1 MKWDVFISHAF
12 EDKEYARE
20 LANQLSKKGI
30 KVWFDEFELKIGDG
44 LSRSI
49 DHGLLESAYGIVVL
63 SLNFFAK
70 EWTQKEL
77 GALNSRESQGEEVI
91 LPIWLDIT
99 HKQVSKYSPMLADRF
114 AIIAGKDINKTVE
127 QLYPILKG
135 DPREKARSYLE
146 IDLEFT
152 KKLARNKQIEMEAVI
167 EQASLAA
174 STDSLTWVKNRR
186 TILRELQDEVIKSNL
201 NNIPLSILMLNIDN
215 FKHVNDLHGHLVGD
229 NVLHLTAQRLQSMII
244 LPNIIG
250 RYGGEEFLVVMPNI
264 SLKNATEQAEL
275 ICQEIR
281 RTPVEL
287 DSLQFNIMT
296 SIGIAQHK
304 PQVEDWSEFLN
315 RADKALYKAKNN
327 GGNQWATLE
336 D

>member
-12 EDKEYARE
+12 EDKEYARK
-20 LANQLSKKGI
+20 LAKQLSKKGI

-49 DHGLLESAYGIVVL
+49 DHGLSESAYGIVVL

-77 GALNSRESQGEEVI
+77 GALASRESQGEKVI
-91 LPIWLDIT
+91 LPIWHNIT
-99 HKQVSKYSPMLADRF
+99 PQQVSKHSPMLADRF
-114 AIIAGKDINKTVE
+114 AIISGEDINKTAE
-127 QLYPILKG
+127 RLYSLIKG
-135 DPREKARSYLE
+135 DSKEKARSYLE

-152 KKLARNKQIEMEAVI
+152 KKLLQNKQIEMEAVM
-167 EQASLAA
+167 EQASIAV
-174 STDSLTWVKNRR
+174 STDSLTMLNNRR
-186 TILRELQDEVIKSNL
+186 TILGELQDEVLKSNR
-201 NNIPLSILMLNIDN
+201 NGTPLSILMLDIDN

-229 NVLHLTAQRLQSMII
+229 DVLHLIAQRLQSFII

-250 RYGGEEFLVVMPNI
+250 RHGGEEFLVIMPN
-264 SLKNATEQAEL
+264 STLKSATEMAEI
-275 ICQEIR
+275 ICQQIR
-281 RTPVEL
+281 LMLIEL
-287 DSLQFNIMT
+287 DNLQFNIMT

-304 PQVEDWSEFLN
+304 SQAENWSEFLN

-327 GGNQWATLE
+327 GGNQWAILE